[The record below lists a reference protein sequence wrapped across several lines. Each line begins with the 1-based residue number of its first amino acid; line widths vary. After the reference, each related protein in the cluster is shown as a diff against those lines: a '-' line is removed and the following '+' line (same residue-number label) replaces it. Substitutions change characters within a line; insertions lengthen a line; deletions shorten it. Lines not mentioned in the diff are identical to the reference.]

1 MHIET
6 PRILVRDFDPNDV
19 NDLWEI
25 LGDEETMKDCE
36 PVYSIEKT
44 ERFLKDFCI
53 GRKAAVAAV
62 QRESGKM
69 IGYILFNQTFAGV
82 YEIGWF
88 FNRNYWRNGYA
99 YESCKAVMDYAFDSL
114 DTHKIFAE
122 TTDEIKSVNLM
133 KKLGMKL
140 EGIQRSQVRDGS
152 GNWAD
157 LYLYGI
163 LEKDRL

>member
-1 MHIET
+1 MYIET
-6 PRILVRDFDPNDV
+6 PRILVRDFGPNDV

-25 LGDEETMKDCE
+25 LGDKETMENCE
-36 PVYSIEKT
+36 PVYSFEKT
-44 ERFLKDFCI
+44 ASFLRDFCI

-69 IGYILFNQTFAGV
+69 IGYILFNQTFDGV

-114 DTHKIFAE
+114 DAHKIFSE
-122 TTDEIKSVNLM
+122 TIDEIKSVNLM

-140 EGIQRSQVRDGS
+140 EGIQRSQVRDS
-152 GNWAD
+152 FGNWAD